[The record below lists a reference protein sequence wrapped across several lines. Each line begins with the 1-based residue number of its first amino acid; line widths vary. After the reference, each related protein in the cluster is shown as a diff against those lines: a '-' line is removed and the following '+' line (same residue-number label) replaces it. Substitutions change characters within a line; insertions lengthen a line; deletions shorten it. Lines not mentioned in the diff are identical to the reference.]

1 MRDPRELEPLPTNK
15 VLKDI
20 DSNIE
25 SSVVQFLEKQCSEL
39 GRDLELV
46 RAKNSSMNVELT
58 KLSLQNQKFGV
69 KVKELE
75 SEIESKNTIILE
87 NNNQLDSITELYNRT
102 TREISRLTSELKE
115 KTEKNRQIN
124 ELYTQLMKDKEE
136 ADRIHSEEI
145 RTLRDR
151 LEELEEENE
160 DYQSRLQ
167 VREDI
172 GILKEK
178 CFAQDKFA

>member
-1 MRDPRELEPLPTNK
+1 MRDPREMEPLPTTK

-39 GRDLELV
+39 GRDLELI

-58 KLSLQNQKFGV
+58 KISLQNQKFVV
-69 KVKELE
+69 KFKELE
-75 SEIESKNTIILE
+75 CEIESKNNIILE

-102 TREISRLTSELKE
+102 TREISRLTSELKD

-124 ELYTQLMKDKEE
+124 ELYTQLMKEKEE
-136 ADRIHSEEI
+136 ADRNHSEEI

-160 DYQSRLQ
+160 DYQNRLQ

-172 GILKEK
+172 GIKKEK
-178 CFAQDKFA
+178 DFA